1 MGVLKTAIQN
11 LLGWGKENVYSSRV
25 VNANN
30 VLFTSYG
37 NDIHASDIVATA
49 LHRVCEEVSKCKLK
63 SIIEHN
69 NPHTIDVP
77 DDDINKTFNG
87 RVNPLCGQKDF
98 LYKVA
103 YITQVH
109 KNCFIY
115 WQYDNVPIVVNGKKY
130 VKRVTKGFYPI
141 EAANVKMYMLDDEMR
156 LELTSIDG
164 TVILDMPY
172 SDVIH
177 IRQGYGANR
186 YMGGGRNGGG
196 NYKNLLDNLQTMHV
210 IHEAIPKSLEASLSL
225 KGILSMKT
233 IADVDKKTVTREEF
247 EKHLFDSKYGIVAT
261 DYESEFTP
269 INIAAADIP
278 SNTLS
283 FIRDEILAPFGVSL
297 PIWLGKYTD
306 DEFAAFYQTAVEG
319 ILASIAEA
327 FKITLFTEKQLA
339 YGHKIKYY
347 DRLVQSLSLARRM
360 EIVKMTQE
368 DALLSRP
375 ERRELLGYEPDD
387 QPTRVSLNYID
398 VSYANEYQ
406 LENIK
411 KAKNAPA
418 ANADTD
424 ADTDNNTPPADD
436 DTDAA
441 ADDKTTEEDK
451 NAKTTD

>member
-1 MGVLKTAIQN
+1 
-11 LLGWGKENVYSSRV
+11 
-25 VNANN
+25 
-30 VLFTSYG
+30 
-37 NDIHASDIVATA
+37 
-49 LHRVCEEVSKCKLK
+49 
-63 SIIEHN
+63 
-69 NPHTIDVP
+69 
-77 DDDINKTFNG
+77 
-87 RVNPLCGQKDF
+87 
-98 LYKVA
+98 
-103 YITQVH
+103 
-109 KNCFIY
+109 
-115 WQYDNVPIVVNGKKY
+115 
-130 VKRVTKGFYPI
+130 
-141 EAANVKMYMLDDEMR
+141 
-156 LELTSIDG
+156 
-164 TVILDMPY
+164 
-172 SDVIH
+172 
-177 IRQGYGANR
+177 
-186 YMGGGRNGGG
+186 MGGGRNGGG
-196 NYKNLLDNLQTMHV
+196 NYKNLLNNLQTMHV

-233 IADVDKKTVTREEF
+233 LADVDKKTVTREEF

-261 DYESEFTP
+261 DYDSSFTP

-436 DTDAA
+436 DAATA